1 MNPINHRISDC
12 IKVLGITK
20 TEFAERLNIS
30 QPFVSQLTNGSS
42 LPSDRTVAD
51 ICREFNVS
59 EVWLRTGEGDML
71 IRLPEDAE
79 FDLMMTQIQESDDS
93 WFCLLGILYQSHRCP
108 LSGQGAL
115 EHVPHA
121 PMHPHPLVIS
131 EA

>member
-51 ICREFNVS
+51 GSREFNVS
-59 EVWLRTGEGDML
+59 EVRLRTIE
-71 IRLPEDAE
+71 
-79 FDLMMTQIQESDDS
+79 
-93 WFCLLGILYQSHRCP
+93 
-108 LSGQGAL
+108 GAL
-115 EHVPHA
+115 C
-121 PMHPHPLVIS
+121 
-131 EA
+131 

>member
-12 IKVLGITK
+12 IRVLGITK

-93 WFCLLGILYQSHRCP
+93 LIKAILRAYWNLPDEKKAAIRDLVDGIISN
-108 LSGQGAL
+108 L
-115 EHVPHA
+115 EK
-121 PMHPHPLVIS
+121 
-131 EA
+131 EKTGD